1 MILAGKARGKMIAV
15 RANDSGARRFP
26 LWLISR
32 KERLL
37 TTGLVVLLLIGDL
50 AGCSAPVRAPVVSR
64 EQPSSQPQRSSR
76 PTVYRVQK
84 GDTLYS
90 IAWRFGIDYR
100 SVASWNGI
108 RSPYIIYPGQRLRL
122 TRPVQKRVAKSA
134 TVKTPQTKGAA
145 TKKKPVVSV
154 KQVSQSAKKKVSSSQ
169 SKGKIVNNSSELR
182 WLWPTDG
189 TVVQRFVKGDPVK
202 KGVKIKGRYGASVKA
217 AETGKVVYAGS
228 GLIGYGRL
236 VIIKHNKNYLSAYG
250 HNKKIHVKEGD
261 TVKKGRRIAEMGN
274 DGNGKPMLHFEI
286 RRNGAP
292 VDPLK
297 LLPRRP

>member
-1 MILAGKARGKMIAV
+1 MAGKARGKMVAV
-15 RANDSGARRFP
+15 RYGSGNARRSASGLP
-26 LWLISR
+26 VVNG
-32 KERLL
+32 RLFL
-37 TTGLVVLLLIGDL
+37 TCLAAFLLVVSL

-64 EQPSSQPQRSSR
+64 DHPPSLQQRSSK

-90 IAWRFGIDYR
+90 IAWRFGIDY
-100 SVASWNGI
+100 ASIARWNGI
-108 RSPYIIYPGQRLRL
+108 RYPYTIYPGQRLRL
-122 TRPVQKRVAKSA
+122 TPAVRRQVARSQTA
-134 TVKTPQTKGAA
+134 KTPQSQGASRER
-145 TKKKPVVSV
+145 KPVVSG
-154 KQVSQSAKKKVSSSQ
+154 KQVSRLAKKGVSSSQ
-169 SKGKIVNNSSELR
+169 VKGKTANQSLELR

-189 TVVQRFVKGDPVK
+189 SVVQRFVNGDPVK
-202 KGVKIKGRYGASVKA
+202 KGVKIKGRYGASIKA
-217 AETGKVVYAGS
+217 AEAGKVVYAGS

-250 HNKKIHVKEGD
+250 YNKKIHVKEGD
-261 TVKKGRRIAEMGN
+261 TVKKGVRIAEMGS
-274 DGNGKPMLHFEI
+274 DGNGRPMLHFEI